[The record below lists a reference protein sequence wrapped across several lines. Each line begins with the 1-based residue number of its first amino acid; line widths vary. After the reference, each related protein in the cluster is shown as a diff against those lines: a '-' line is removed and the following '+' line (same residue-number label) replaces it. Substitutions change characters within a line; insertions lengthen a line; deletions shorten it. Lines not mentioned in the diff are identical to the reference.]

1 MCKFYTIFAI
11 LFLTACTIT
20 HDRAIQT
27 HKLVTIPLELTT
39 HLGEKH
45 DFVRGDEMQFLLS
58 LGSDAYIYMYY
69 IDAEKNIIQILPSEN
84 QPSNH
89 YSSGYFL
96 TLPEYKDGYRFI
108 VSEPFGKE
116 DIWVIASDQSMDIDM
131 SNKSIEEIKQ
141 KIKKH
146 SKREYG
152 EYVFSI
158 LTMP

>member
-1 MCKFYTIFAI
+1 MCKFYTIFAV
-11 LFLTACTIT
+11 LFLAACTIT
-20 HDRAIQT
+20 HDRVIQT
-27 HKLVTIPLELTT
+27 HKLVAIPLELTT

-69 IDAEKNIIQILPSEN
+69 IDAEKNITQILPSKN

-116 DIWVIASDQSMDIDM
+116 DIWVIASDQPIDVDM

-141 KIKKH
+141 KIKEH

-152 EYVFSI
+152 EYVFNI